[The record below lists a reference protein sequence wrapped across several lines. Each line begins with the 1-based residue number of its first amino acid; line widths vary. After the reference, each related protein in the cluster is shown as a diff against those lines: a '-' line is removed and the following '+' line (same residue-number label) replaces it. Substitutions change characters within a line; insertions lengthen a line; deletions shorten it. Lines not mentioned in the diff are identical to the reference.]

1 VRIVF
6 AGTPEFALPPLK
18 ALLKSTHEI
27 CGVYTQPDRPA
38 GRGRKLT
45 PSPVKSLAL
54 EAGLPVFQPESLKS
68 EESQDTLREL
78 RPDLMV
84 VVAYGLILPK
94 AVIDIAPLGCI
105 NIHASLLPRWR
116 GAAPI
121 QRAILSG
128 DAETGVTI
136 MFIEPRLD
144 AGPMLLKKH
153 CPILQGESSGELHD
167 QLAMLGAEALIE
179 TLPALENGTARPETQ
194 DELLVTHAAK
204 LSKEEAMLDWA
215 QPASVLVRQVAAFNP
230 WPVAETRFQGLP
242 LRIWRAEA
250 LEETTVLAPG
260 SVVKGKD
267 TLDVAT
273 GHGLLR
279 LLELQ
284 LPGAKRIGARDF
296 LNAQSAPLLRL
307 GDPT

>member
-1 VRIVF
+1 MKIVF
-6 AGTPEFALPPLK
+6 AGTPEFAVPPLK

-45 PSPVKSLAL
+45 PSPVKSVGL
-54 EAGLPVFQPESLKS
+54 EAGLPVFQPESFKS
-68 EESQDTLREL
+68 DESRDQLREL

-94 AVIDIAPLGCI
+94 AVIDIPPLGCI

-121 QRAILSG
+121 QRAILEG
-128 DAETGVTI
+128 DEETGVTI

-144 AGPMLLKKH
+144 AGPMLLKKR
-153 CPILQGESSGELHD
+153 CPILRGVSSGKLHD
-167 QLAMLGAEALIE
+167 QLAVLGAEALLE
-179 TLPALENGTARPETQ
+179 TLPALENGTAQAEPQ
-194 DELLVTHAAK
+194 DETLVTHAAK
-204 LSKEEAMLDWA
+204 LNKEETLLDWT
-215 QPASVLVRQVAAFNP
+215 QPATALERKVAAFNP
-230 WPVAETRFQGLP
+230 WPVAETRLQGQP

-250 LEETTVLAPG
+250 LEGDTVLAPG
-260 SVVKGKD
+260 SVVRGKD

-273 GHGLLR
+273 SQGLLR

-284 LPGAKRIGARDF
+284 LPGAKRIVARDF
-296 LNAQSAPLLRL
+296 LNAQTAPLLRL
-307 GDPT
+307 GDPN

>member
-1 VRIVF
+1 VRILF
-6 AGTPEFALPPLK
+6 AGTPEFAVPPLK
-18 ALLKSTHEI
+18 ALLKSSHEI

-38 GRGRKLT
+38 GRGRKMT
-45 PSPVKSLAL
+45 PSPVKSVAL
-54 EAGLPVFQPESLKS
+54 EEELPVFQPESLKS
-68 EESQDTLREL
+68 EESQAKLREL

-94 AVIDIAPLGCI
+94 AVIDIPPLGCI

-121 QRAILSG
+121 QRAILAG
-128 DAETGVTI
+128 DSETGVTI

-153 CPILQGESSGELHD
+153 CAISRGKSSGELHD
-167 QLAMLGAEALIE
+167 QLAALGAEALLE
-179 TLPALENGTARPETQ
+179 TLPALENGTAHAEIQDETQ
-194 DELLVTHAAK
+194 VTHAAK
-204 LSKEEAMLDWA
+204 LSKEEALLDWT
-215 QPASVLVRQVAAFNP
+215 QPATRLERQVAAFNP
-230 WPVAETRFQGLP
+230 WPVAETRFQGQT

-250 LEETTVLAPG
+250 LEGNTGLTPG
-260 SVVKGKD
+260 SVLPGKD
-267 TLDVAT
+267 TIDVAT
-273 GHGLLR
+273 GQGILR

-296 LNAQSAPLLRL
+296 LNAKTAQLLRV
-307 GDPT
+307 GDST

>member
-1 VRIVF
+1 MRIVF
-6 AGTPEFALPPLK
+6 AGTPEFAVPPLK

-45 PSPVKSLAL
+45 PSPVKSVAL
-54 EAGLPVFQPESLKS
+54 EAGLPVFQPESFKS
-68 EESQDTLREL
+68 DESRDQLREL

-94 AVIDIAPLGCI
+94 AVIDIPPLGCI

-121 QRAILSG
+121 QRAILEG
-128 DAETGVTI
+128 DEETGVTI

-144 AGPMLLKKH
+144 AGPMLLKKR
-153 CPILQGESSGELHD
+153 CPILRGASSVELHD
-167 QLAMLGAEALIE
+167 QLAVLGAEALLE
-179 TLPALENGTARPETQ
+179 TLPALENGTAHSETQ
-194 DELLVTHAAK
+194 DETLVTHAAK
-204 LSKEEAMLDWA
+204 LNKEETLLDWT
-215 QPASVLVRQVAAFNP
+215 QPATALERKVAAFNP
-230 WPVAETRFQGLP
+230 WPVAETRLQGQP

-250 LEETTVLAPG
+250 LEGDTVLAPG
-260 SVVKGKD
+260 SVVRGKD

-273 GHGLLR
+273 SQGLLR

-284 LPGAKRIGARDF
+284 LPGAKRIVARDF
-296 LNAQSAPLLRL
+296 LKAQTAPLLRL
-307 GDPT
+307 GDPN